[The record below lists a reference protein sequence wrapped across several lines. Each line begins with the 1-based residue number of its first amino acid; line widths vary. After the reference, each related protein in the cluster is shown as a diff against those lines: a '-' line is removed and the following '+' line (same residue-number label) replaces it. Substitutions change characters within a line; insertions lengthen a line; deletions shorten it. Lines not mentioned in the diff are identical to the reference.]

1 MMPRVPVLR
10 DECQRAVAK
19 EGCSDSVKGQQPRGD
34 AKAPGERAYTSEKWA
49 EASVQGMWGWLQDE
63 VRQEAGLRSGGTSR
77 ALRQGLEPP
86 SKSTGMLP
94 RGTQSGPS
102 TRLLVPRA
110 GDAPLWACIPPSALR
125 RDDRRAPPRSALYR
139 APLSSLP
146 GTVPLAAPPQPPL
159 QAARG
164 LGPLGVGVG

>member
-110 GDAPLWACIPPSALR
+110 GDAPLWACIPPSGDLTSL
-125 RDDRRAPPRSALYR
+125 APHERLPEILVVPREKTPTGA
-139 APLSSLP
+139 
-146 GTVPLAAPPQPPL
+146 
-159 QAARG
+159 AARG
-164 LGPLGVGVG
+164 NP